1 MAEAPRYQRGEKS
14 SAAAPR
20 DAKRQRTQPFAAQTC
35 MAPDGP
41 AASTAPDANGLLLCG
56 RCVKFNNNA
65 KPRKPREKV
74 VPPPTRKE
82 ALAEY
87 WLVAQTLAATVRRG
101 RRRRR
106 APRSRRAKAVTRC
119 SGPSAACRPRPRCLG
134 AGERA
139 RRGGAGTTARVVSRQ
154 RRAEGRLEGFCV
166 CVVCR

>member
-1 MAEAPRYQRGEKS
+1 MAEVPRYQRGEKS

-35 MAPDGP
+35 MACDGP
-41 AASTAPDANGLLLCG
+41 LAASTAPDANGLLLCG

-87 WLVAQTLAATVRRG
+87 WLVAQTLADTSGADADAVARLAPAEKVDALQRAVEG
-101 RRRRR
+101 LPAAGPARRRRKGTPR
-106 APRSRRAKAVTRC
+106 RRRHDGTLEPPAPS
-119 SGPSAACRPRPRCLG
+119 
-134 AGERA
+134 
-139 RRGGAGTTARVVSRQ
+139 
-154 RRAEGRLEGFCV
+154 
-166 CVVCR
+166 

>member
-1 MAEAPRYQRGEKS
+1 MAEVPRYQRGEKS

-35 MAPDGP
+35 MACDGP
-41 AASTAPDANGLLLCG
+41 LAASTAPDANGLLLCG

-87 WLVAQTLAATVRRG
+87 WLVAQTLADTSGADADAVARL
-101 RRRRR
+101 
-106 APRSRRAKAVTRC
+106 APV
-119 SGPSAACRPRPRCLG
+119 
-134 AGERA
+134 
-139 RRGGAGTTARVVSRQ
+139 
-154 RRAEGRLEGFCV
+154 
-166 CVVCR
+166 

>member
-35 MAPDGP
+35 MACDGP
-41 AASTAPDANGLLLCG
+41 LAASTAPDANGLLLCG

-87 WLVAQTLAATVRRG
+87 WLVAQTLADT
-101 RRRRR
+101 
-106 APRSRRAKAVTRC
+106 SMMI
-119 SGPSAACRPRPRCLG
+119 L
-134 AGERA
+134 
-139 RRGGAGTTARVVSRQ
+139 
-154 RRAEGRLEGFCV
+154 
-166 CVVCR
+166 

>member
-1 MAEAPRYQRGEKS
+1 MAEVPRYQRGEKS

-35 MAPDGP
+35 MACDGP
-41 AASTAPDANGLLLCG
+41 LAASTAPDANGLLLCG

-87 WLVAQTLAATVRRG
+87 WLVAQTLADTSGADADAVARL
-101 RRRRR
+101 
-106 APRSRRAKAVTRC
+106 APAERSTRC
-119 SGPSAACRPRPRCLG
+119 SGPSRACRPRALRG

-139 RRGGAGTTARVVSRQ
+139 RQGSVGTTVRSSRQ
-154 RRAEGRLEGFCV
+154 RRAEGSFLLCV
-166 CVVCR
+166 